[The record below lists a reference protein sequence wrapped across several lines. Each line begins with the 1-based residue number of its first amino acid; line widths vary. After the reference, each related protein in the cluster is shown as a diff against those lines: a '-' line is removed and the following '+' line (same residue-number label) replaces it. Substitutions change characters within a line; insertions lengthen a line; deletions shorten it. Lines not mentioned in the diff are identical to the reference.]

1 MSKNNHATNYSKNL
15 NKTYTSE
22 TKLYIDDT
30 TQQKNYT
37 IDESAKNELK
47 ISSDMELITSKEEK
61 KYSIYKFMRILC
73 IIGFA
78 IFTILFFNEIII
90 QPYRIKKSV
99 DLTRTLYY
107 RPSNELTT
115 TTSPT
120 LAPTNIV
127 VSTTPI
133 PEVVTVE
140 SGLNPNKDE
149 LGRLLTFKNL
159 LSENDDVKGWITI
172 KDTNID
178 YVVMQS
184 EVNDPNYY
192 LHKDINKKYSKAGTL
207 YLDIMSSVDNN
218 TQNYVIHGHNMV
230 STHEKMFHYL
240 LEYKDISY
248 YKEHP
253 IISFDTIYNTGL

>member
-159 LSENDDVKGWITI
+159 LSENDDVKGRITI
-172 KDTNID
+172 KD
-178 YVVMQS
+178 
-184 EVNDPNYY
+184 
-192 LHKDINKKYSKAGTL
+192 
-207 YLDIMSSVDNN
+207 
-218 TQNYVIHGHNMV
+218 
-230 STHEKMFHYL
+230 
-240 LEYKDISY
+240 
-248 YKEHP
+248 
-253 IISFDTIYNTGL
+253 